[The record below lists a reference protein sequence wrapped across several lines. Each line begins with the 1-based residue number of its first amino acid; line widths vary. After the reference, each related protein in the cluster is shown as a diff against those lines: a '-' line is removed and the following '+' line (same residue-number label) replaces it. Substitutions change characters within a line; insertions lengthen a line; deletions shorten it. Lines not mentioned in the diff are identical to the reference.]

1 MRVIL
6 IGFMGVGKTSVGKKL
21 AKNLEVDFIDT
32 DCEIEKYANR
42 TIPDIFEIYGENHFR
57 ELETKVLKDLVRKN
71 DNIISTG
78 GGIIVS
84 KENCEILKK
93 EDQVIFLDA
102 STETIIKH
110 LSKEV
115 YKRPL
120 LKDSKN
126 LYKKIDDLISTR
138 YEKYKDVCNIRID
151 VNGKNID
158 EVVSQILVY
167 IR

>member
-6 IGFMGVGKTSVGKKL
+6 IGFMGVGKTSVGKALSKKL
-21 AKNLEVDFIDT
+21 NMDFIDT
-32 DCEIEKYANR
+32 DCEIEKITNH
-42 TIPDIFEIYGENHFR
+42 TINDIFEKYGEKHFR
-57 ELETKVLKDLVRKN
+57 KLENKILKDLVQNN
-71 DNIISTG
+71 DKIISTG

-84 KENCEILKK
+84 KENYEILKK
-93 EDQVIFLDA
+93 EENVIFLDA
-102 STETIIKH
+102 STETIIQH
-110 LSKEV
+110 LSKEKC
-115 YKRPL
+115 KRPL

-126 LYKKIDDLISTR
+126 LYKKIDDLMSTR
-138 YEKYKDVCNIRID
+138 YEKYKEVCNIRID

>member
-6 IGFMGVGKTSVGKKL
+6 IGFMGVGKTSVGKALAQKL
-21 AKNLEVDFIDT
+21 NIDFIDT
-32 DCEIEKYANR
+32 DFEIEKITNK
-42 TIPDIFEIYGENHFR
+42 TITDIFEGCGEKHFR
-57 ELETKVLKDLVRKN
+57 KLENEVLKDLVRKN

-84 KENCEILKK
+84 KE
-93 EDQVIFLDA
+93 
-102 STETIIKH
+102 
-110 LSKEV
+110 V
-115 YKRPL
+115 YKSPL
-120 LKDSKN
+120 LIDSKN

-167 IR
+167 F

>member
-6 IGFMGVGKTSVGKKL
+6 IGFMGAGKSSVGKALAQKL
-21 AKNLEVDFIDT
+21 NIDFIDT
-32 DCEIEKYANR
+32 DCEIEKITNN
-42 TIPDIFEIYGENHFR
+42 TITDIFEKYGEKYFR
-57 ELETKVLKDLVRKN
+57 KLENKILEDLVQNN
-71 DNIISTG
+71 DKVISTG

-84 KENCEILKK
+84 KENYEILKK
-93 EDQVIFLDA
+93 EENVIFLDA
-102 STETIIKH
+102 STETIIQH
-110 LSKEV
+110 LSKEIC
-115 YKRPL
+115 KRPL

-126 LYKKIDDLISTR
+126 LYKKIDDLMSTR
-138 YEKYKDVCNIRID
+138 YEKYKGVCNIRVD

>member
-6 IGFMGVGKTSVGKKL
+6 IGFMGVGKTSVGKALAQKL
-21 AKNLEVDFIDT
+21 NIDIIDT
-32 DCEIEKYANR
+32 DFEIEKITNK
-42 TIPDIFEIYGENHFR
+42 TITDIFEGCGEKHFR
-57 ELETKVLKDLVRKN
+57 KLENEVLKDLVRKN

-93 EDQVIFLDA
+93 EEQVIFLDA